1 MRSSVLC
8 SGGSQHVRS
17 TWVML
22 IDNQPEIGP
31 LSVDGPHG
39 DRILFCRISESL
51 YAHSGANWS
60 MEKQCDAYAEAI
72 AFATRVWAGNAEA
85 AGWCNTATVCHTS
98 CPSSFPSKVVILET
112 SLFFARRSGGAARP
126 VSFSPTM
133 PSRDLRF
140 PAGRERSLE
149 SQTTRLPIYRSRMR
163 PASTSVW
170 QREVFEPE
178 STANSRRP
186 HNFIQ
191 SPLSLT
197 RRVVEDSPSLSSWK
211 SRMEAEVSGDTVTQ
225 GSLWASPASPVHSPP
240 NPMIPP
246 AEGWKT
252 ARFARV
258 PWTEA
263 NSSSS
268 SLRPAIASASGC
280 GGGVAFGL
288 AFFQPCTQRLPCT
301 ARLERRL

>member
-1 MRSSVLC
+1 M
-8 SGGSQHVRS
+8 
-17 TWVML
+17 
-22 IDNQPEIGP
+22 
-31 LSVDGPHG
+31 
-39 DRILFCRISESL
+39 FCRISESL

-85 AGWCNTATVCHTS
+85 ARMVQYCDSLPHLMSIIVPFEGGD
-98 CPSSFPSKVVILET
+98 PGT

-163 PASTSVW
+163 PD
-170 QREVFEPE
+170 QPVFGSARCLSP
-178 STANSRRP
+178 SPRPTPDAP

-225 GSLWASPASPVHSPP
+225 GSLWAPPASPVHSPP
-240 NPMIPP
+240 NPMIRRPRDGRLPDSPGYRGPKPTVHPP
-246 AEGWKT
+246 AYGQLSPVHRDAEEVSHLDWL
-252 ARFARV
+252 
-258 PWTEA
+258 
-263 NSSSS
+263 SSSRAPKDCLAPPDWRDDS
-268 SLRPAIASASGC
+268 DYMDQLSRSLNRSRQ
-280 GGGVAFGL
+280 VRW
-288 AFFQPCTQRLPCT
+288 T
-301 ARLERRL
+301 